1 MRDDLLKVYKNNKLI
16 FTELIFTG
24 RSKFYSKLRSESEL
38 ELLQS
43 VQFML
48 GDKFFLN
55 NLNLLVAPVIDNEKL
70 LRNNPLLSDI
80 LSVDDTGELGKSFLS
95 DKIHHLRNKFPLLD
109 SYSDSDIEKMIDYSK
124 NELFKLFAEN
134 EGDLS

>member
-1 MRDDLLKVYKNNKLI
+1 
-16 FTELIFTG
+16 
-24 RSKFYSKLRSESEL
+24 
-38 ELLQS
+38 
-43 VQFML
+43 ML

-55 NLNLLVAPVIDNEKL
+55 NLNLLVAPVVDNEKL

-95 DKIHHLRNKFPLLD
+95 EKIRHLRNKFPLLD